1 MRRFAILI
9 TSAVTVVS
17 CAPEDHG
24 ADSIHNKC
32 VYASYNPKAL
42 DQFVAVCMKCDRGS
56 RTCST
61 SCTLKGAL

>member
-32 VYASYNPKAL
+32 VADLYASYNPRAL
-42 DQFVAVCMKCDRGS
+42 DVMHIEGCAVSYLFGRFCRGV
-56 RTCST
+56 
-61 SCTLKGAL
+61 GYF